1 MLAIDTNI
9 IVRYLVGDDP
19 GQAARARRL
28 IDNNDVF
35 VSTTVLLET
44 EWVLRSVYGFS
55 AAQCAKALS
64 DFAGLPRTSLEDAAA
79 AAKALGWVRQ
89 GLMQQGLD
97 FADGLHLA
105 KAEGCEAFISFD
117 QDFAKAANALGGIK
131 VRAP

>member
-1 MLAIDTNI
+1 MLALDTNL
-9 IVRYLVGDDP
+9 IVRYLVGDGP

-35 VSTTVLLET
+35 VCTTVLLET
-44 EWVLRSVYGFS
+44 ECVLRSVYGFS

-64 DFAGLPRTSLEDAAA
+64 DFAGLPRVSLEDAAA
-79 AAKALGWVRQ
+79 ASMALGWMRRGV
-89 GLMQQGLD
+89 D

-105 KAEGCEAFISFD
+105 KAAGCEAFISLD

>member
-1 MLAIDTNI
+1 MLAIDTNL
-9 IVRYLVGDDP
+9 IVRYLVSDDP

-35 VSTTVLLET
+35 VCTTVLLET
-44 EWVLRSVYGFS
+44 ERVLRSVYGFS

-64 DFAGLPRTSLEDAAA
+64 NFAGLPRASLEDAAA
-79 AAKALGWVRQ
+79 AAKALGWMR
-89 GLMQQGLD
+89 QGLD

-105 KAEGCEAFISFD
+105 KAEDCEAFISFD

>member
-1 MLAIDTNI
+1 MLAIDTNLI
-9 IVRYLVGDDP
+9 IRYLLDDDA

-35 VSTTVLLET
+35 VCTTVLLET

-55 AAQCAKALS
+55 PTRCAKALL
-64 DFAGLPRTSLEDAAA
+64 DFAGMPRTNVKDATAV
-79 AAKALGWVRQ
+79 AKALGWMRQ
-89 GLMQQGLD
+89 GVD

-131 VRAP
+131 VRVP

>member
-1 MLAIDTNI
+1 MLAIDTNLI
-9 IVRYLVGDDP
+9 IRYLVDDDS

-35 VSTTVLLET
+35 VCTTVLLET

-55 AAQCAKALS
+55 ATRCAKALL
-64 DFAGLPRTSLEDAAA
+64 DFAGMPRTNVEDATA
-79 AAKALGWVRQ
+79 AAKALGWMR
-89 GLMQQGLD
+89 QGLD

-105 KAEGCEAFISFD
+105 KAEGCEAFITFD
-117 QDFAKAANALGGIK
+117 QDFAQAANALGGIK

>member
-1 MLAIDTNI
+1 MLAIDTNL

-35 VSTTVLLET
+35 VCTTVLLET

-64 DFAGLPRTSLEDAAA
+64 DFAGLPGVSLEDAT
-79 AAKALGWVRQ
+79 
-89 GLMQQGLD
+89 
-97 FADGLHLA
+97 
-105 KAEGCEAFISFD
+105 AE
-117 QDFAKAANALGGIK
+117 
-131 VRAP
+131 